1 MKKKNCLFTFSVIL
15 LSIAL
20 TGCSASKNL
29 INTAKNISGGVTSKS
44 SSSSTTSSSSSSS
57 SSSTTSSSSSSSSSS
72 TTSSSSSSS
81 SSSTTS
87 SSSSSVSSSNFNP
100 QDTSDA
106 TIRSISTYND
116 YITMYSKIVDEY
128 LTNYQNAVAG
138 TVLDDANTIEQMK
151 QETLKSLEEQKK
163 EYGAM
168 GNTKIIGKDSLVE
181 FLKNYRNGLKEYTD
195 NISTQI
201 Q

>member
-1 MKKKNCLFTFSVIL
+1 MKKKNRLFTFAVIL

-20 TGCSASKNL
+20 TGCSVSKNL
-29 INTAKNISGGVTSKS
+29 INTAKNISEGVTSKS
-44 SSSSTTSSSSSSS
+44 SSSSTTSSSSG
-57 SSSTTSSSSSSSSSS
+57 
-72 TTSSSSSSS
+72 
-81 SSSTTS
+81 
-87 SSSSSVSSSNFNP
+87 SVSSSNFNP

-106 TIRSISTYND
+106 TIESISTYND
-116 YITMYSKIVDEY
+116 YLTMYSKIIDEY

-151 QETLKSLEEQKK
+151 QETLKSLEEQKR

-168 GNTKIIGKDSLVE
+168 GNTKIVGKDSLVE

>member
-20 TGCSASKNL
+20 IGCSASKNL
-29 INTAKNISGGVTSKS
+29 INTAKNISGVVTSKS
-44 SSSSTTSSSSSSS
+44 SSSSTTSSSS
-57 SSSTTSSSSSSSSSS
+57 TI
-72 TTSSSSSSS
+72 
-81 SSSTTS
+81 S

-106 TIRSISTYND
+106 TIESISTYND

>member
-44 SSSSTTSSSSSSS
+44 SSSSTTSSSSSS
-57 SSSTTSSSSSSSSSS
+57 
-72 TTSSSSSSS
+72 
-81 SSSTTS
+81 
-87 SSSSSVSSSNFNP
+87 VSSSNFNP

-106 TIRSISTYND
+106 TIGSISTYND
-116 YITMYSKIVDEY
+116 YLTMYSKIVDEY

-138 TVLDDANTIEQMK
+138 TVLDDTNTIEQMK

-168 GNTKIIGKDSLVE
+168 GNKKIIGKDSLVE
-181 FLKNYRNGLKEYTD
+181 FLKNYRNGLKEYID

>member
-1 MKKKNCLFTFSVIL
+1 MKKKNCLFTFAVIL

-20 TGCSASKNL
+20 TGCSASKNI
-29 INTAKNISGGVTSKS
+29 INTAKNISGRVTSKS
-44 SSSSTTSSSSSSS
+44 SSSSTTSSSSG
-57 SSSTTSSSSSSSSSS
+57 
-72 TTSSSSSSS
+72 
-81 SSSTTS
+81 
-87 SSSSSVSSSNFNP
+87 SVSSSNFNP
-100 QDTSDA
+100 QDTSDT
-106 TIRSISTYND
+106 TIESISTYND
-116 YITMYSKIVDEY
+116 YLTMYSKIVDEY

-151 QETLKSLEEQKK
+151 RESLKSLEEQKK
-163 EYGAM
+163 EYGPM
-168 GNTKIIGKDSLVE
+168 GNTKIVGKDSLVE

>member
-29 INTAKNISGGVTSKS
+29 INTAKNISGVVTSKS
-44 SSSSTTSSSSSSS
+44 SSSSTI
-57 SSSTTSSSSSSSSSS
+57 
-72 TTSSSSSSS
+72 
-81 SSSTTS
+81 S

-106 TIRSISTYND
+106 TIESISTYND
-116 YITMYSKIVDEY
+116 YLTMCSKIVDEY

-138 TVLDDANTIEQMK
+138 TVLDDTNTIEQMK

-168 GNTKIIGKDSLVE
+168 GNKKIIGKDSLVE
-181 FLKNYRNGLKEYTD
+181 FLKNYRNGLKEYID

>member
-57 SSSTTSSSSSSSSSS
+57 SSSTTSSSSSSSI
-72 TTSSSSSSS
+72 TSSSSSSS
-81 SSSTTS
+81 SSSTIS

>member
-1 MKKKNCLFTFSVIL
+1 MKKKNCLFTFAVIL

-20 TGCSASKNL
+20 TGCSVSKNL
-29 INTAKNISGGVTSKS
+29 INTAKNVSGRVTSKS
-44 SSSSTTSSSSSSS
+44 SSSSE
-57 SSSTTSSSSSSSSSS
+57 
-72 TTSSSSSSS
+72 
-81 SSSTTS
+81 
-87 SSSSSVSSSNFNP
+87 SVSSSNFNP

-106 TIRSISTYND
+106 TIESISTYND
-116 YITMYSKIVDEY
+116 YLTMYSKIVDEY
-128 LTNYQNAVAG
+128 LTNYQNAVSG

-151 QETLKSLEEQKK
+151 QESLKSLEEQKK

-168 GNTKIIGKDSLVE
+168 GNTKIVGKDSLVE
-181 FLKNYRNGLKEYTD
+181 FLKNYRNGLKEYID

>member
-57 SSSTTSSSSSSSSSS
+57 ITSSSSSSSSSS
-72 TTSSSSSSS
+72 TI
-81 SSSTTS
+81 S

-138 TVLDDANTIEQMK
+138 TVLDDVNTIEQMK

>member
-29 INTAKNISGGVTSKS
+29 INTAKNISGRVTSKS
-44 SSSSTTSSSSSSS
+44 SSSSTTSSSSG
-57 SSSTTSSSSSSSSSS
+57 
-72 TTSSSSSSS
+72 
-81 SSSTTS
+81 
-87 SSSSSVSSSNFNP
+87 SVSSSNFNP

-106 TIRSISTYND
+106 TIESISTYND
-116 YITMYSKIVDEY
+116 YLTMYSKIVDEY

-151 QETLKSLEEQKK
+151 QESLKSLEEQKK
-163 EYGAM
+163 EYGPM
-168 GNTKIIGKDSLVE
+168 GNTKIVGKDSLVE

>member
-44 SSSSTTSSSSSSS
+44 SSSSTTSSSSTISSS
-57 SSSTTSSSSSSSSSS
+57 SSSVRSS
-72 TTSSSSSSS
+72 
-81 SSSTTS
+81 S

>member
-57 SSSTTSSSSSSSSSS
+57 I
-72 TTSSSSSSS
+72 
-81 SSSTTS
+81 TS

>member
-1 MKKKNCLFTFSVIL
+1 MKKKNCLFTFAVIL

-20 TGCSASKNL
+20 TGCSVSKNL
-29 INTAKNISGGVTSKS
+29 INTAKNVSGRVTSES
-44 SSSSTTSSSSSSS
+44 SSSSTTSSSSG
-57 SSSTTSSSSSSSSSS
+57 
-72 TTSSSSSSS
+72 
-81 SSSTTS
+81 
-87 SSSSSVSSSNFNP
+87 SVSSSNFNP

-106 TIRSISTYND
+106 TIESISTYND
-116 YITMYSKIVDEY
+116 YLTMYSKIVDEY

-138 TVLDDANTIEQMK
+138 TVLDDADTIEQMK
-151 QETLKSLEEQKK
+151 QESLKSLEEQKK
-163 EYGAM
+163 EYGPM
-168 GNTKIIGKDSLVE
+168 GNTKIVGKDSLVE

>member
-44 SSSSTTSSSSSSS
+44 SSSSTTSSSSSS
-57 SSSTTSSSSSSSSSS
+57 
-72 TTSSSSSSS
+72 
-81 SSSTTS
+81 
-87 SSSSSVSSSNFNP
+87 VSSSNFNP

-106 TIRSISTYND
+106 TIGSISTYND
-116 YITMYSKIVDEY
+116 YLTMYSKIVDEY

-181 FLKNYRNGLKEYTD
+181 FLKNYRNGLKEYIN

>member
-20 TGCSASKNL
+20 TGCSASKSL
-29 INTAKNISGGVTSKS
+29 INTAKNISGGVTSK
-44 SSSSTTSSSSSSS
+44 
-57 SSSTTSSSSSSSSSS
+57 
-72 TTSSSSSSS
+72 SS

-128 LTNYQNAVAG
+128 LTNLQNAVAG

>member
-44 SSSSTTSSSSSSS
+44 SSSSTTSSSSSS
-57 SSSTTSSSSSSSSSS
+57 
-72 TTSSSSSSS
+72 
-81 SSSTTS
+81 
-87 SSSSSVSSSNFNP
+87 VSSSNFNP

-106 TIRSISTYND
+106 TIGSISTYND
-116 YITMYSKIVDEY
+116 YLTMYSKIVDEY

-138 TVLDDANTIEQMK
+138 TVLDDANTIEQIK

-181 FLKNYRNGLKEYTD
+181 FLKNYRNGLKEYID

>member
-1 MKKKNCLFTFSVIL
+1 MKKKNCVFTFEVIL

-20 TGCSASKNL
+20 TGCSASKNI
-29 INTAKNISGGVTSKS
+29 INTAKNISGRVTSKS
-44 SSSSTTSSSSSSS
+44 SSSSTTSSSSG
-57 SSSTTSSSSSSSSSS
+57 
-72 TTSSSSSSS
+72 
-81 SSSTTS
+81 
-87 SSSSSVSSSNFNP
+87 SVSSSNFNP
-100 QDTSDA
+100 QDTSDT
-106 TIRSISTYND
+106 TIESISTYND
-116 YITMYSKIVDEY
+116 YLTMYSKIVDEY

-151 QETLKSLEEQKK
+151 QESLKSLEEQKK
-163 EYGAM
+163 EYGPM
-168 GNTKIIGKDSLVE
+168 GNTKIVGKDSLVE

>member
-1 MKKKNCLFTFSVIL
+1 MPQL
-15 LSIAL
+15 
-20 TGCSASKNL
+20 
-29 INTAKNISGGVTSKS
+29 GV
-44 SSSSTTSSSSSSS
+44 
-57 SSSTTSSSSSSSSSS
+57 
-72 TTSSSSSSS
+72 
-81 SSSTTS
+81 
-87 SSSSSVSSSNFNP
+87 FQP
-100 QDTSDA
+100 
-106 TIRSISTYND
+106 
-116 YITMYSKIVDEY
+116 ITMYSKIVDEY

>member
-57 SSSTTSSSSSSSSSS
+57 ITSSSSSSSSSS
-72 TTSSSSSSS
+72 TTSSS
-81 SSSTTS
+81 S

>member
-1 MKKKNCLFTFSVIL
+1 MKKKNCLFTFAVIL

-20 TGCSASKNL
+20 TGCSASKNI
-29 INTAKNISGGVTSKS
+29 INTAKNISGRVTSKS
-44 SSSSTTSSSSSSS
+44 SSSSTTSSSSG
-57 SSSTTSSSSSSSSSS
+57 
-72 TTSSSSSSS
+72 
-81 SSSTTS
+81 
-87 SSSSSVSSSNFNP
+87 SVSSSNFNP
-100 QDTSDA
+100 QDTSDT
-106 TIRSISTYND
+106 TIESISTYND
-116 YITMYSKIVDEY
+116 YLTMYSIIVDEY

-151 QETLKSLEEQKK
+151 QESLKSLEEQKK
-163 EYGAM
+163 EYGPM
-168 GNTKIIGKDSLVE
+168 GNTKIVGKDSLVE

>member
-1 MKKKNCLFTFSVIL
+1 MKKKNCFITFAVIL
-15 LSIAL
+15 LSISL

-29 INTAKNISGGVTSKS
+29 INTAKNVSGRITSKS
-44 SSSSTTSSSSSSS
+44 SSSSG
-57 SSSTTSSSSSSSSSS
+57 
-72 TTSSSSSSS
+72 
-81 SSSTTS
+81 
-87 SSSSSVSSSNFNP
+87 SVSSSNFNP

-106 TIRSISTYND
+106 TIESISTNND
-116 YITMYSKIVDEY
+116 YLTMYSKIVDEY

-151 QETLKSLEEQKK
+151 QESLKSLEEQKK
-163 EYGAM
+163 EYGPM
-168 GNTKIIGKDSLVE
+168 GNTKIVGKDSLVE

>member
-29 INTAKNISGGVTSKS
+29 INTAKNISEGVTSK
-44 SSSSTTSSSSSSS
+44 
-57 SSSTTSSSSSSSSSS
+57 
-72 TTSSSSSSS
+72 SS

-106 TIRSISTYND
+106 TIGSISTYND
-116 YITMYSKIVDEY
+116 YLTMYSKIVDEY

-181 FLKNYRNGLKEYTD
+181 FLKNYRNGLKEYIN

>member
-44 SSSSTTSSSSSSS
+44 SSSSTTSSSSSS
-57 SSSTTSSSSSSSSSS
+57 
-72 TTSSSSSSS
+72 
-81 SSSTTS
+81 
-87 SSSSSVSSSNFNP
+87 VSSSNFNP

-106 TIRSISTYND
+106 AIGSISTYND
-116 YITMYSKIVDEY
+116 YLTMYSKIVDEY

-138 TVLDDANTIEQMK
+138 TVLDDTNTIEQMK

-168 GNTKIIGKDSLVE
+168 GNMKIIGKDSLVE
-181 FLKNYRNGLKEYTD
+181 FLKNYRNGLKEYID

>member
-1 MKKKNCLFTFSVIL
+1 MKKKKCLFTFAVIL

-20 TGCSASKNL
+20 TGCSVSKNL
-29 INTAKNISGGVTSKS
+29 INTAKNVSGRVTSKS
-44 SSSSTTSSSSSSS
+44 SSSSTTSSSSG
-57 SSSTTSSSSSSSSSS
+57 
-72 TTSSSSSSS
+72 
-81 SSSTTS
+81 
-87 SSSSSVSSSNFNP
+87 SVSSSNFNP

-106 TIRSISTYND
+106 TIENISTYND
-116 YITMYSKIVDEY
+116 YLTMYSKIVDEY

-151 QETLKSLEEQKK
+151 QESLKSLEEQKK
-163 EYGAM
+163 EYGPM
-168 GNTKIIGKDSLVE
+168 GNTKIVGKDSLVE

>member
-57 SSSTTSSSSSSSSSS
+57 SS
-72 TTSSSSSSS
+72 
-81 SSSTTS
+81 
-87 SSSSSVSSSNFNP
+87 VSSSNFNP

-128 LTNYQNAVAG
+128 LTNLQNAVAG

-168 GNTKIIGKDSLVE
+168 GNKKIIGKDSLVE

>member
-44 SSSSTTSSSSSSS
+44 SSSSTTSSSSSS
-57 SSSTTSSSSSSSSSS
+57 
-72 TTSSSSSSS
+72 
-81 SSSTTS
+81 
-87 SSSSSVSSSNFNP
+87 VSSSNFNP

-106 TIRSISTYND
+106 TIGSISTYND
-116 YITMYSKIVDEY
+116 YLTMYSKIVDEY

-181 FLKNYRNGLKEYTD
+181 FLKNYRNGLKEYID

>member
-44 SSSSTTSSSSSSS
+44 SSSSTTSSSS
-57 SSSTTSSSSSSSSSS
+57 TISSSSSSS
-72 TTSSSSSSS
+72 TISSSSSSVRS
-81 SSSTTS
+81 SS

>member
-1 MKKKNCLFTFSVIL
+1 MKKKNCLFTFAVIL
-15 LSIAL
+15 LSIVL

-29 INTAKNISGGVTSKS
+29 INTAKNISGRVTSKS
-44 SSSSTTSSSSSSS
+44 SSSSTTSSSSG
-57 SSSTTSSSSSSSSSS
+57 
-72 TTSSSSSSS
+72 
-81 SSSTTS
+81 
-87 SSSSSVSSSNFNP
+87 SVSSSNFNP

-106 TIRSISTYND
+106 TIESISTYND
-116 YITMYSKIVDEY
+116 YLTMYSKIVDEY

-151 QETLKSLEEQKK
+151 QESLKSLEEQKK
-163 EYGAM
+163 EYGPM
-168 GNTKIIGKDSLVE
+168 GNTKIVGKDSLVE

>member
-57 SSSTTSSSSSSSSSS
+57 SSSTTSSSS
-72 TTSSSSSSS
+72 TI
-81 SSSTTS
+81 S

-106 TIRSISTYND
+106 TIESISTYND

>member
-44 SSSSTTSSSSSSS
+44 SSSSTTSSSS
-57 SSSTTSSSSSSSSSS
+57 TI
-72 TTSSSSSSS
+72 
-81 SSSTTS
+81 S

-116 YITMYSKIVDEY
+116 YLTMYSKIVDEY

-138 TVLDDANTIEQMK
+138 TVLDGANTIEQMK

>member
-57 SSSTTSSSSSSSSSS
+57 ITSSSSSSSSSS
-72 TTSSSSSSS
+72 TI
-81 SSSTTS
+81 S

-128 LTNYQNAVAG
+128 LMNYQNAVAG

>member
-1 MKKKNCLFTFSVIL
+1 MKKKNCLFTFAVIL

-57 SSSTTSSSSSSSSSS
+57 SSSTISSSSG
-72 TTSSSSSSS
+72 
-81 SSSTTS
+81 
-87 SSSSSVSSSNFNP
+87 SVSSSNFNP

-106 TIRSISTYND
+106 TIESISTYND
-116 YITMYSKIVDEY
+116 YLTMYSKIVDEY

-151 QETLKSLEEQKK
+151 QESLKSLEEQKK
-163 EYGAM
+163 EYGPM
-168 GNTKIIGKDSLVE
+168 GNTKIVGKDSLVE

>member
-44 SSSSTTSSSSSSS
+44 SSSSTTSSSSG
-57 SSSTTSSSSSSSSSS
+57 
-72 TTSSSSSSS
+72 
-81 SSSTTS
+81 
-87 SSSSSVSSSNFNP
+87 SVSSSNFNP

>member
-44 SSSSTTSSSSSSS
+44 SSSSTI
-57 SSSTTSSSSSSSSSS
+57 
-72 TTSSSSSSS
+72 
-81 SSSTTS
+81 S

>member
-20 TGCSASKNL
+20 TGCSASKSL

-57 SSSTTSSSSSSSSSS
+57 ITSSSSSSSSSS
-72 TTSSSSSSS
+72 TI
-81 SSSTTS
+81 S

-128 LTNYQNAVAG
+128 LTNLQNAVAG

>member
-57 SSSTTSSSSSSSSSS
+57 SSSTI
-72 TTSSSSSSS
+72 
-81 SSSTTS
+81 S

>member
-57 SSSTTSSSSSSSSSS
+57 ITSSSSSSSSSS
-72 TTSSSSSSS
+72 TI
-81 SSSTTS
+81 S

-128 LTNYQNAVAG
+128 LTNLQNAVAG

>member
-1 MKKKNCLFTFSVIL
+1 MKKKNCLFTFAVIL

-20 TGCSASKNL
+20 TGCSVSKNL
-29 INTAKNISGGVTSKS
+29 INTAKNVSGRVTSKS
-44 SSSSTTSSSSSSS
+44 SSSSTTSSSSG
-57 SSSTTSSSSSSSSSS
+57 
-72 TTSSSSSSS
+72 
-81 SSSTTS
+81 
-87 SSSSSVSSSNFNP
+87 SVSSSNFNP

-106 TIRSISTYND
+106 TIESISTYND
-116 YITMYSKIVDEY
+116 YLTMYSKIVDEY

-138 TVLDDANTIEQMK
+138 TVLDGANTIEQMK
-151 QETLKSLEEQKK
+151 QESLKSLEEQKK
-163 EYGAM
+163 EYGPM
-168 GNTKIIGKDSLVE
+168 GNTKIVGKDSLVE

>member
-1 MKKKNCLFTFSVIL
+1 MKKKRRLFTFAVIL

-29 INTAKNISGGVTSKS
+29 INTAKNISENVTNNSNDSAS
-44 SSSSTTSSSSSSS
+44 SSSST
-57 SSSTTSSSSSSSSSS
+57 
-72 TTSSSSSSS
+72 
-81 SSSTTS
+81 
-87 SSSSSVSSSNFNP
+87 SSVSSSNFNP

-106 TIRSISTYND
+106 TIESISTYND
-116 YITMYSKIVDEY
+116 YLTMYSKIVDEY

-151 QETLKSLEEQKK
+151 QESLKSLEEQKK
-163 EYGAM
+163 EYGPM
-168 GNTKIIGKDSLVE
+168 GNTKIVGKDSLVE

>member
-1 MKKKNCLFTFSVIL
+1 MKKKNCFFTFSVIL

-29 INTAKNISGGVTSKS
+29 INTAKNISGRVTSKS
-44 SSSSTTSSSSSSS
+44 SSSSTTSSSSG
-57 SSSTTSSSSSSSSSS
+57 
-72 TTSSSSSSS
+72 
-81 SSSTTS
+81 
-87 SSSSSVSSSNFNP
+87 SVSSSNFNP

-106 TIRSISTYND
+106 TIESISTYND
-116 YITMYSKIVDEY
+116 YLTMYSKIVDEY

-151 QETLKSLEEQKK
+151 QESLKSLEEQKK
-163 EYGAM
+163 EYGPM
-168 GNTKIIGKDSLVE
+168 GNTKIVGKDSLVE